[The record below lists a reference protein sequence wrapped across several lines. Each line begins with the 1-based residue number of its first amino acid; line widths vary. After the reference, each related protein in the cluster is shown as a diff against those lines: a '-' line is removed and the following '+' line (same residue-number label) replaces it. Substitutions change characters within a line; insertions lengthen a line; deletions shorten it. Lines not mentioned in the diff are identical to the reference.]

1 MTVTGARSLM
11 RFGLFALVAPLILAV
26 GGRASPMPGYRL
38 VQPGVLTVATYGSAA
53 PALVV
58 LPNDQLGALD
68 GAWLT
73 AFAKDHGLRLKLYQ
87 TTFASVIL
95 AVEQGKA
102 DVGTYYY
109 YKEDRAK
116 QVYYTYPFF
125 QERATVFTQRS
136 FPYRGPESL
145 TGKRVGT
152 VIGFVWAQYLQKA
165 FGANAALFPDGTA
178 GETALLN
185 GQIDGWVNS
194 DDSINDPVLGAAR
207 DKIAAHLLKA
217 GDFGFP
223 DSVISTLAY
232 NFVKCDNRGLAAAL
246 DDEMTALHKTARW
259 VGVLK
264 ENKLT
269 ETNDVP
275 LQEPAQLCSPK

>member
-1 MTVTGARSLM
+1 MFMSVRSLA
-11 RFGLFALVAPLILAV
+11 RFVVLALLAPLVLVVA
-26 GGRASPMPGYRL
+26 GGAASMPGYKL
-38 VQPGVLTVATYGSAA
+38 VEPGVLTVATYGSAA

-109 YKEDRAK
+109 YKPERAQ

-125 QERATVFTQRS
+125 QERATVFTLRS
-136 FPYRGPESL
+136 FTYTGPDSL
-145 TGKRVGT
+145 AGKRVGT
-152 VIGFVWAQYLQKA
+152 VIGFVWAPLLQKA
-165 FGANAALFPDGTA
+165 FGANAALFPNGAA

-194 DDSINDPVLGAAR
+194 DDSINGPVLNAAR
-207 DKIAAHLLKA
+207 DRVAAHLLKA

-223 DSVISTLAY
+223 GSVITTLAY
-232 NFVKCDNRGLAAAL
+232 NFVKCDNKPLAAAL
-246 DDEMTALHKTARW
+246 DAEMTKLHTTGQW
-259 VGVLK
+259 SSVLR
-264 ENKLT
+264 ENQLT

-275 LQEPAQLCSPK
+275 LREPVQLCSPK